1 MVELMN
7 DTIEIKHHIQKHI
20 LKVLL
25 RQRIARFR
33 DMRAPRTDTNL
44 YSYHLTQLLKQGMVK
59 KTDGG
64 YTLGAKGLVYVDRLN
79 AEKAFKREQPKI
91 ITQLVIQNSDG
102 DVLLQRRDKQP
113 YIDMWTLP
121 NGKLHMEDVSLLDA
135 ARREAHDKLGIEQH
149 DMRHAGDCYLRVTDG
164 DEMIT
169 MTLVHV
175 FAFERDDIPLTE
187 NLRWVQPHKLHTYEL
202 APCVEQI
209 VARTFFRDPF
219 FFEEFNQAW

>member
-1 MVELMN
+1 MFFCE
-7 DTIEIKHHIQKHI
+7 DDYIKIYKW
-20 LKVLL
+20 
-25 RQRIARFR
+25 
-33 DMRAPRTDTNL
+33 
-44 YSYHLTQLLKQGMVK
+44 LLKQGK
-59 KTDGG
+59 KDSAFDET
-64 YTLGAKGLVYVDRLN
+64 YELN
-79 AEKAFKREQPKI
+79 
-91 ITQLVIQNSDG
+91 
-102 DVLLQRRDKQP
+102 
-113 YIDMWTLP
+113 
-121 NGKLHMEDVSLLDA
+121 
-135 ARREAHDKLGIEQH
+135 
-149 DMRHAGDCYLRVTDG
+149 G

>member
-1 MVELMN
+1 M
-7 DTIEIKHHIQKHI
+7 IEQTEVKHHIQKHI
-20 LKVLL
+20 LGVLL
-25 RQRIARFR
+25 RQRTARFR

-59 KTDGG
+59 KIEGG
-64 YTLGAKGLVYVDRLN
+64 YTLGTKGLVYVDRLN

-91 ITQLVIQNSDG
+91 ITQLVVQNSNG
-102 DVLLQRRDKQP
+102 DVLLQRRNKQP

-121 NGKLHMEDVSLLDA
+121 NGKLHMDDASLLEA
-135 ARREAHDKLGIEQH
+135 AQREAKDKLGITQH

-164 DEMIT
+164 GEMVT

-175 FAFERDDIPLTE
+175 FAFERDDIPSSDDVQ
-187 NLRWVQPHKLHTYEL
+187 WVQPHKLHKYEL

-209 VARTFFRDPF
+209 IARTFFRDPF
-219 FFEEFNQAW
+219 FFEEFTEEW